1 MSVVTRG
8 VKNAFRNWLR
18 SLAVVLILSI
28 GIGLSM
34 SMLVANEA
42 VNAKITD
49 LKASVGTTLTI
60 SPAGSSGFEGGGEP
74 LTTDNLTTISNV
86 DHIVSVS
93 ATTSFKLQ
101 NQDSTTSNSSMPG
114 GGGGDSESTS
124 TGTTNL
130 TSSID
135 AGTLGRRNNDVSD
148 STTTFSMPI
157 TGTGSTGTDSS
168 GEEYSITSGRNLT
181 SSDTEYVAI
190 IGSALATKNSLSVG
204 NTFTAYDQTF
214 TVVGIFDQGTEFAN
228 AGVAIPLSV
237 AQTLT
242 DSAGEV
248 TSVIAT
254 VDSADNVEA
263 TQEAVQTALGEDVA
277 DVTSSE
283 STVATAIESLQG
295 VQQISIIA
303 FVGALV
309 AAAVI
314 IFLIMMMIVR
324 ERRREIGVLKAIGG
338 SNITIM
344 SQFIVESLVLVFMG
358 AIVGLGV
365 TMVASNSIADALVS
379 SSSSSTT
386 SSSSSSEQS
395 GPGGSMQAGG
405 GAISIEGGQGGMMGS
420 SAQLVGDVAANVGW
434 KTILYGA
441 LAAVAIAVVGSAIP
455 AWIISRVRPAVVLR
469 GE

>member
-49 LKASVGTTLTI
+49 LKASIGTTLTI
-60 SPAGSSGFEGGGEP
+60 SPAGSQGFEGGGEP
-74 LTTDNLTTISNV
+74 LTTDEMTTISNV
-86 DHIVSVS
+86 EHVVSVS
-93 ATTSFKLQ
+93 ATSSFRLQ
-101 NQDSTTSNSSMPG
+101 NEDSSSDTSSAMPG
-114 GGGGDSESTS
+114 GMGGSSSSTS

-130 TSSID
+130 VSSVD
-135 AGTLGRRNNDVSD
+135 AGTLGRRNNGVSD
-148 STTTFSMPI
+148 DSTATFTMPI

-168 GEEYSITSGRNLT
+168 GEEYNITSGRNLT
-181 SSDTEYVAI
+181 SSDTDYVAV
-190 IGSALATKNSLSVG
+190 IGTDLAIKNSLSVG
-204 NTFTAYDQTF
+204 STFTAYDQTF
-214 TVVGIFDQGTEFAN
+214 TVVGIFDQGTTFDN
-228 AGVAIPLSV
+228 AGVAVPLSV

-242 DSAGEV
+242 ETTGEV
-248 TSVIAT
+248 SAIIAT
-254 VDSADNVEA
+254 VDSADNVES

-338 SNITIM
+338 SNVTIM

-365 TMVASNSIADALVS
+365 TMVSSNSIASALVS
-379 SSSSSTT
+379 SST
-386 SSSSSSEQS
+386 SSSSSATSES
-395 GPGGSMQAGG
+395 GQPGGGMQGG
-405 GAISIEGGQGGMMGS
+405 GAIDIEGGQGGMQGS
-420 SAQLVGDVAANVGW
+420 TQLIGQVAANVGW
-434 KTILYGA
+434 KTIVYGA
-441 LAAVAIAVVGSAIP
+441 LAAIAIAVVGSAIP